1 MGWRYGAGGML
12 AGLVLGAIGW
22 PGTAAAQFSLP
33 STNDP
38 QMRQLAPSA
47 GVLGG
52 PAGPGMGMGM
62 GMVPPAAGQ
71 VAIPPAA
78 APGSGVLRS
87 PPPMPGPGTA
97 VGQVS
102 LSLLARFGR
111 DSPQITNGLVWRV
124 FPTRPDPGGVFRI
137 LKEDRSASPV
147 VALPPGDYVVHVSFG
162 MASMAKAVHLREA
175 TRETFELPAG
185 GIKLEGRVGDVP
197 IRGGQITFDVY
208 KGSQF
213 EPGDKTPMVQGA
225 TTGNVVI
232 VPEGAY
238 YIVSNYGDTNAVVRS
253 DIRVQAGKLTD
264 VTVNHRAAVIMLK
277 LVGEAGGEARANTN
291 WSVITPG
298 GDVIKEF
305 TGAFPRVVLAEGDY
319 RAIARSDG
327 RTFERNFKVITG
339 VDGEV
344 EVLAR

>member
-12 AGLVLGAIGW
+12 AALVLGAIGW
-22 PGTAAAQFSLP
+22 PETATAQFALP
-33 STNDP
+33 PPVNP
-38 QMRQLAPSA
+38 QARQYAPSN
-47 GVLGG
+47 GG
-52 PAGPGMGMGM
+52 AVAPAAPATAVPTAPPAGG
-62 GMVPPAAGQ
+62 
-71 VAIPPAA
+71 
-78 APGSGVLRS
+78 LRS
-87 PPPMPGPGTA
+87 PPPMPGPASTA
-97 VGQVS
+97 GQVS

-111 DSPQITNGLVWRV
+111 DGQQITNGLVWRI
-124 FPTRPDPGGVFRI
+124 FPTRPDSGGVFRI
-137 LKEDRSASPV
+137 LKEDRGASPV
-147 VALPPGDYVVHVSFG
+147 VALPPGDYVVHVGFG
-162 MASMAKAVHLREA
+162 LASMAKPVHLREA
-175 TRETFELPAG
+175 MREIFELPAG

-197 IRGGQITFDVY
+197 IRGGQITFDIF

-213 EPGDKTPMVQGA
+213 EPGDKSPLVQGVS
-225 TTGNVVI
+225 TSDVVI

-264 VTVNHRAAVIMLK
+264 VTVTHRAAVIMLK
-277 LVGEAGGEARANTN
+277 LVGEAGGEALLNTS

-298 GDVIKEF
+298 GDVIKES

-327 RTFERNFKVITG
+327 RTYERNFKVITG

>member
-1 MGWRYGAGGML
+1 MKGMGWRYGAGGML
-12 AGLVLGAIGW
+12 AALVFGAILGAIWW
-22 PGTAAAQFSLP
+22 PATAAAQFSLP
-33 STNDP
+33 PVYNPP
-38 QMRQLAPSA
+38 QTRQLAPSTGA
-47 GVLGG
+47 SVA
-52 PAGPGMGMGM
+52 PAAPTMAPPSAGP
-62 GMVPPAAGQ
+62 P
-71 VAIPPAA
+71 
-78 APGSGVLRS
+78 SGGFRQ
-87 PPPMPGPGTA
+87 PTPMPGPAGA
-97 VGQVS
+97 AGQVS

-111 DSPQITNGLVWRV
+111 DGQQINNGLVWRV
-124 FPTRPDPGGVFRI
+124 FPARPDSAGVFRM
-137 LKEDRSASPV
+137 LKEDRGASPV
-147 VALPPGDYVVHVSFG
+147 VALPPGDYVVHVGFG

-175 TRETFELPAG
+175 ARETFELPAG

-197 IRGGQITFDVY
+197 IRGGQITFDIF

-213 EPGDKTPMVQGA
+213 EPGDKSALVQGVA
-225 TTGNVVI
+225 TGDVVI

-277 LVGEAGGEARANTN
+277 LVSEAGGEARLNTS

-298 GDVIKEF
+298 GDVIKES

-327 RTFERNFKVITG
+327 RTYERNFKVITG

>member
-12 AGLVLGAIGW
+12 AALVLGAIGW

-33 STNDP
+33 PSFNNNP
-38 QMRQLAPSA
+38 QTRQLAPSTGITA
-47 GVLGG
+47 P
-52 PAGPGMGMGM
+52 PAGAAN
-62 GMVPPAAGQ
+62 VPPSAGAAT
-71 VAIPPAA
+71 
-78 APGSGVLRS
+78 GSLRS
-87 PPPMPGPGTA
+87 PPPMPGPGSP

-111 DSPQITNGLVWRV
+111 DSGQITNGLVWRV
-124 FPTRPDPGGVFRI
+124 FPARPDSGGVFRV
-137 LKEDRSASPV
+137 LKEDRSPSPV

-162 MASMAKAVHLREA
+162 MASTARAVHLREA
-175 TRETFELPAG
+175 SRETFELPAG

-197 IRGGQITFDVY
+197 IRGGQITFDIY

-213 EPGDKTPMVQGA
+213 EPGDKGTPLVQGVA
-225 TTGNVVI
+225 TGDVVI

-238 YIVSNYGDTNAVVRS
+238 HIVSNYGDTNAVVRS

-277 LVGEAGGEARANTN
+277 LVSEAGGEALANTS

-298 GDVIKEF
+298 GDVIKES

-327 RTFERNFKVITG
+327 RTYERNFKVITG

>member
-1 MGWRYGAGGML
+1 MKGMGWCYGAGSML
-12 AGLVLGAIGW
+12 AALVLGAIGW
-22 PGTAAAQFSLP
+22 PETAAAQFSLP
-33 STNDP
+33 PSYSP
-38 QMRQLAPSA
+38 SARQLAPSA
-47 GVLGG
+47 SAAVA
-52 PAGPGMGMGM
+52 PMPTT
-62 GMVPPAAGQ
+62 VPPS
-71 VAIPPAA
+71 A
-78 APGSGVLRS
+78 APASGGFRS
-87 PPPMPGPGTA
+87 PAPMPGPGA
-97 VGQVS
+97 AGQVS
-102 LSLLARFGR
+102 LSLQARFGR
-111 DSPQITNGLVWRV
+111 DTPPITNGLVWRV
-124 FPTRPDPGGVFRI
+124 FPARPDIGGAFRV
-137 LKEDRSASPV
+137 LKEDHGASPV

-162 MASMAKAVHLREA
+162 MASAARAVHLREA

-197 IRGGQITFDVY
+197 IRGGQITFDIY

-213 EPGDKTPMVQGA
+213 EPGDKSPMVQGVS
-225 TTGNVVI
+225 TGDVVI

-238 YIVSNYGDTNAVVRS
+238 HIVSNYGDTNAVVRS

-277 LVGEAGGEARANTN
+277 LVGEAGGEARANTS

-298 GDVIKEF
+298 GDVIKES

-327 RTFERNFKVITG
+327 RTYERNFKVITG

>member
-1 MGWRYGAGGML
+1 MMGMGWRYGAGGML
-12 AGLVLGAIGW
+12 AALVLGAIGLGVIGW

-33 STNDP
+33 PSYDP
-38 QMRQLAPSA
+38 PARQLAPA
-47 GVLGG
+47 TAAPVA
-52 PAGPGMGMGM
+52 PASPV
-62 GMVPPAAGQ
+62 MVPPSAG
-71 VAIPPAA
+71 PA
-78 APGSGVLRS
+78 SGGFRS
-87 PPPMPGPGTA
+87 PPPMPGPA
-97 VGQVS
+97 SSAGQVS

-111 DSPQITNGLVWRV
+111 DGQQITNGLVWRV
-124 FPTRPDPGGVFRI
+124 FPARPDSGGVFRVV
-137 LKEDRSASPV
+137 KEDRGASPV
-147 VALPPGDYVVHVSFG
+147 VALPPGDYVVHVGFG

-175 TRETFELPAG
+175 VRETFELPAG

-197 IRGGQITFDVY
+197 IRGGQITFDIF

-213 EPGDKTPMVQGA
+213 EPGDKTAMVQGV
-225 TTGNVVI
+225 TTGDVVI

-238 YIVSNYGDTNAVVRS
+238 HIVSNYGDTNAVVRS

-277 LVGEAGGEARANTN
+277 LVSEAGGEARANTS

-298 GDVIKEF
+298 GDVIKES

-327 RTFERNFKVITG
+327 RTYERNFKVITG

>member
-12 AGLVLGAIGW
+12 AALVLGAIGW
-22 PGTAAAQFSLP
+22 PATAAAQFSLP
-33 STNDP
+33 PTFNN
-38 QMRQLAPSA
+38 QQTRQLAPSTGITA
-47 GVLGG
+47 P
-52 PAGPGMGMGM
+52 PAGAVT
-62 GMVPPAAGQ
+62 VPPSAGPAAG
-71 VAIPPAA
+71 
-78 APGSGVLRS
+78 SFRS
-87 PPPMPGPGTA
+87 PPPMPGPGSA

-111 DSPQITNGLVWRV
+111 DSGQITNGLVWRV
-124 FPTRPDPGGVFRI
+124 FPARPDSGGVFRV
-137 LKEDRSASPV
+137 LKEDRSPSPV

-175 TRETFELPAG
+175 SRETFELPAG

-197 IRGGQITFDVY
+197 IRGGQITFDIY

-213 EPGDKTPMVQGA
+213 EPGDKGSPLVQGVA
-225 TTGNVVI
+225 TGDVVI

-238 YIVSNYGDTNAVVRS
+238 HIVSNYGDTNAVVRS

-277 LVGEAGGEARANTN
+277 LVSE
-291 WSVITPG
+291 PG
-298 GDVIKEF
+298 GDVIKES

-327 RTFERNFKVITG
+327 RTYERNFKVITG

>member
-1 MGWRYGAGGML
+1 
-12 AGLVLGAIGW
+12 
-22 PGTAAAQFSLP
+22 
-33 STNDP
+33 
-38 QMRQLAPSA
+38 
-47 GVLGG
+47 
-52 PAGPGMGMGM
+52 
-62 GMVPPAAGQ
+62 
-71 VAIPPAA
+71 
-78 APGSGVLRS
+78 
-87 PPPMPGPGTA
+87 
-97 VGQVS
+97 
-102 LSLLARFGR
+102 
-111 DSPQITNGLVWRV
+111 
-124 FPTRPDPGGVFRI
+124 
-137 LKEDRSASPV
+137 
-147 VALPPGDYVVHVSFG
+147 VHVSFG

-225 TTGNVVI
+225 TIGNVVI

-277 LVGEAGGEARANTN
+277 LVGEAGGEARANTS

-305 TGAFPRVVLAEGDY
+305 TGAFPHVVLAEGDY

>member
-1 MGWRYGAGGML
+1 
-12 AGLVLGAIGW
+12 
-22 PGTAAAQFSLP
+22 
-33 STNDP
+33 
-38 QMRQLAPSA
+38 MRSLAPSA
-47 GVLGG
+47 GVLG
-52 PAGPGMGMGM
+52 PPPVTA
-62 GMVPPAAGQ
+62 PPAAGS
-71 VAIPPAA
+71 AMLPPAA
-78 APGSGVLRS
+78 GLGSGVLRS
-87 PPPMPGPGTA
+87 PPPMPGPGSA
-97 VGQVS
+97 AAQVS
-102 LSLLARFGR
+102 LSLMARFGH
-111 DSPQITNGLVWRV
+111 DSTQITNGLVWRV
-124 FPTRPDPGGVFRI
+124 FPARPDIGGVFRV

-162 MASMAKAVHLREA
+162 LASAVREVHLHEA
-175 TRETFELPAG
+175 ARETFELPAG

-197 IRGGQITFDVY
+197 IRGGQVTFDIY

-213 EPGDKTPMVQGA
+213 EPGDKSPLVQGV

-264 VTVNHRAAVIMLK
+264 VTVNHRAAVIMFK
-277 LVGEAGGEARANTN
+277 LVSEAGGEARANTS

-298 GDVIKEF
+298 GDVIKES
-305 TGAFPRVVLAEGDY
+305 TGAFPRVALAEGDY

-327 RTFERNFKVITG
+327 RTYERNFKVITG